1 MISILFMTSR
11 LKATFHLALIFAA
24 SSSASAYATTQEAVS
39 RATSQKTGRAEI
51 ACAYAPSQSKLIAGT
66 VGAAG
71 GASATTAAI
80 AQATG
85 LTAVAHSSGA
95 YILTGS
101 GGYVAGTLGSAI
113 AGPVIVGVGLV
124 VGGAAVTVELLCA
137 PTNHPHEVARV
148 KQASAEFMRR
158 YNGYLKNMK
167 QSAGSAGAKASTIMG
182 RAEVEVKRIAGDVFE
197 YANR

>member
-1 MISILFMTSR
+1 MTPR
-11 LKATFHLALIFAA
+11 LKTTFRLAFIFAA
-24 SSSASAYATTQEAVS
+24 SSWISACGNKEEA
-39 RATSQKTGRAEI
+39 AAHPTGPLAEQ
-51 ACAYAPSQSKLIAGT
+51 AEVWCSYAPSQSKLIAGT
-66 VGAAG
+66 VGTAG
-71 GASATTAAI
+71 GATAATAAI

-113 AGPVIVGVGLV
+113 AGPVIVGVGMV
-124 VGGAAVTVELLCA
+124 VGGVAVTVELLCA

-148 KQASAEFMRR
+148 NQASAEFMRR
-158 YNGYLKNMK
+158 YNGYLKNAK
-167 QSAGSAGAKASTIMG
+167 QKAGSSGAEAQTIMG
-182 RAEVEVKRIAGDVFE
+182 RAEIEIKRVAGDVFE

>member
-1 MISILFMTSR
+1 MTTR
-11 LKATFHLALIFAA
+11 LQTAFRLAIVF
-24 SSSASAYATTQEAVS
+24 AVS
-39 RATSQKTGRAEI
+39 SWISACGNKEEAAGPATGPLAEQ
-51 ACAYAPSQSKLIAGT
+51 AEVVCSYAPSQSKLIAGT
-66 VGAAG
+66 VGVAG
-71 GASATTAAI
+71 GASATTTAI

-124 VGGAAVTVELLCA
+124 VGGVAVTVELLCA
-137 PTNHPHEVARV
+137 PTNHPDEVARV
-148 KQASAEFMRR
+148 EQASAEFARR
-158 YNGYLKNMK
+158 YNGYLKNVK
-167 QSAGSAGAKASTIMG
+167 QQASAAGAEVQTIMG
-182 RAEVEVKRIAGDVFE
+182 RAEIEIKRVAGDVFE

>member
-1 MISILFMTSR
+1 MTPKFETAFR
-11 LKATFHLALIFAA
+11 LAIIFAA
-24 SSSASAYATTQEAVS
+24 SSWISACGNKEEAAVPATGTL
-39 RATSQKTGRAEI
+39 AEQ
-51 ACAYAPSQSKLIAGT
+51 AEVVCSYAPSQSKLIAGT
-66 VGAAG
+66 VGTAG
-71 GASATTAAI
+71 GASAATAAI

-113 AGPVIVGVGLV
+113 SGPVIVGVGLF

-148 KQASAEFMRR
+148 KQASAEFVRR
-158 YNGYLKNMK
+158 YNGYLKNVK
-167 QSAGSAGAKASTIMG
+167 QKAGSAGTEVRTVMG
-182 RAEVEVKRIAGDVFE
+182 RTALEVKRVAGDVFE